1 MPAALAPAMSPGMM
15 TPTAAATPSANLG
28 AQAAAAA
35 KIKQAL
41 LMLETELPHLD
52 LGSPLHA
59 AVRTSI
65 NSLSKHLGPTG
76 GEDQAQQASVLRDLA
91 LKRQQQ
97 SPLLAAMLARQGAGA
112 GSSPGALTPP
122 TSPAGVPAPSGE

>member
-1 MPAALAPAMSPGMM
+1 MPGAMPAMSPGMM
-15 TPTAAATPSANLG
+15 TPNAAATPSANLG

-41 LMLETELPHLD
+41 LVLEQELPHLE

-65 NSLSKHLGPTG
+65 NALAKHIPVTG

-97 SPLLAAMLARQGAGA
+97 SPLLAALMARQGAGA
-112 GSSPGALTPP
+112 GTSPGAGAPTTPP
-122 TSPAGVPAPSGE
+122 AGAPAPSGE

>member
-1 MPAALAPAMSPGMM
+1 MSPGVM
-15 TPTAAATPSANLG
+15 TPVAAATPSANLG

-41 LMLETELPHLD
+41 LVLEAELPHLD

-65 NSLSKHLGPTG
+65 NALAKHLPATG
-76 GEDQAQQASVLRDLA
+76 GEDQAQQAAVLRDLA

-97 SPLLAAMLARQGAGA
+97 SPLLAAMLARQGPGA
-112 GSSPGALTPP
+112 GTSPGAGAPP
-122 TSPAGVPAPSGE
+122 SPMAGAPAP

>member
-1 MPAALAPAMSPGMM
+1 MPGAAPAMSPGVM
-15 TPTAAATPSANLG
+15 TPTAAASPTANLG
-28 AQAAAAA
+28 AQAVAAA

-41 LMLETELPHLD
+41 LMLETELPNLD
-52 LGSPLHA
+52 IGSPLHA

-65 NSLSKHLGPTG
+65 NSLSKHIGATG

-97 SPLLAAMLARQGAGA
+97 SPLLAAMLARQGGGA
-112 GSSPGALTPP
+112 GTSPGAPAAATP
-122 TSPAGVPAPSGE
+122 TAGAPAPQGE